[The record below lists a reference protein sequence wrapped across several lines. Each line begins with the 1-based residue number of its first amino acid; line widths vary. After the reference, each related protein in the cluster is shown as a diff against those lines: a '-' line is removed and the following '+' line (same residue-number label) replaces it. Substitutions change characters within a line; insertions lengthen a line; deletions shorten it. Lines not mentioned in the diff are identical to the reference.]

1 MVLSDS
7 PNASVVLT
15 LYYYSTLA
23 CTLCSLHNMTVC
35 HFPIMLLLAETTL
48 QLFSIDRCDV
58 PESKAA
64 TETEIRIRSGIVR
77 KMRRKLTR
85 DASWRGSSG
94 RRRLPIRRL
103 AEHGL
108 LFFHSIMC
116 SVSRFQPTVNLS
128 ILFSPQLIWVNS
140 SLLVY
145 VLFMVLYRGWK
156 TGNWGRGRKPET
168 TPRNPREMMSA
179 DGRR

>member
-103 AEHGL
+103 AELGL

-128 ILFSPQLIWVNS
+128 ILFSPQLI
-140 SLLVY
+140 
-145 VLFMVLYRGWK
+145 
-156 TGNWGRGRKPET
+156 
-168 TPRNPREMMSA
+168 
-179 DGRR
+179 